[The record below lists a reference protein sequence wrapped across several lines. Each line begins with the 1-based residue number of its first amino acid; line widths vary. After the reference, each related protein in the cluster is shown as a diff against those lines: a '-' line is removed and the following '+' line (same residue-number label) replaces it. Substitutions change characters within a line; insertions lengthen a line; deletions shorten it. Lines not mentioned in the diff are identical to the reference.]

1 MKLIVTRPYY
11 DIATK
16 YISSWAEEVI
26 FLAQTKKID
35 VIDLEKGKA
44 NRKDFE
50 SRVNKLQPRIIFLNG
65 HGGDDCVFGQ
75 DEEVLV
81 KAGVNHDILQG
92 RITYSVSCSSGK
104 ELGFEVAKDGKSTFI
119 GYEKEFILIGN
130 LRHKG
135 KLNNDASA
143 KPFMESSNLVMI
155 SLLKGNT
162 AKESS
167 DRSKAKFEE
176 HLAKLSSSQADF
188 DTLRAMQALRWN
200 ARHQVCLGNQ
210 NASLE
215 NNN

>member
-11 DIATK
+11 DDATK
-16 YISSWAEEVI
+16 YISSWAE
-26 FLAQTKKID
+26 D
-35 VIDLEKGKA
+35 VILFARTKRVDVVDLEKGKA

-50 SRVNKLQPRIIFLNG
+50 SRVKKLQPRLIFLNG
-65 HGGDDCVFGQ
+65 HGTDDCVCGQ

-81 KAGVNHDILQG
+81 KAGENHDILQG
-92 RITYSVSCSSGK
+92 KITYAVSCSSGK
-104 ELGFEVAKDGKSTFI
+104 KLGPEVAKDSNSTFI

-130 LRHKG
+130 VKYKG
-135 KLNNDASA
+135 KLNDDPIA
-143 KPFMESSNLVMI
+143 KPFMESSNLVMF
-155 SLLKGNT
+155 SLLKGNV

-176 HLAKLSSSQADF
+176 HVLKLSSSEADF

-210 NASLE
+210 NASL
-215 NNN
+215 